1 MASNLIRPVGRNRGQ
16 KMQGAQVNDSCS
28 VDYALSS
35 HRRKPTRR
43 ERLRDRARTI
53 IHNILPARQRNLN
66 FPSNSEGIVKVKMT
80 ATGRRDAVD
89 GDVLDVRRD
98 TSRYCLLYGA
108 LVEVVHCDSRAG
120 VEECIV
126 NGVLGREGRENE

>member
-1 MASNLIRPVGRNRGQ
+1 
-16 KMQGAQVNDSCS
+16 MQGAQVNDSCS

-43 ERLRDRARTI
+43 ERLRNGTSTI
-53 IHNILPARQRNLN
+53 IHSILPARQRNLN

-80 ATGRRDAVD
+80 ATRRWDAID
-89 GDVLDVRRD
+89 GDILDVRRD
-98 TSRYCLLYGA
+98 ASRYCLLYGA

-126 NGVLGREGRENE
+126 NGVFGREGRKDEEL